1 MRNGK
6 VKSAGRRRACYF
18 TQKAMLGAILL
29 MLAAALG
36 GKSAELEAGVAR
48 VDITPPPGLP
58 MYGYFTRIQNHQLS
72 TGTLDPL
79 YARVLVLAVGE
90 KRMAL
95 VALDLGR
102 TFGKSLLDELQQRAR
117 EQNGISF
124 LVVTASHT
132 HAGPNILD
140 EYAPGE
146 TPAWETTAVGAIE
159 RALGEACQQLKPV
172 RVGVG
177 YGSVDIGY
185 NRRVVNPDGTVT
197 MLWTNPAKR
206 PTAPVDPTVGVLR
219 IDAADG
225 TPLAILINYACHP
238 VVFGDDNLSYSADFP
253 GVTTEL
259 VRQAFGG
266 KPLCM
271 FLQGADGD
279 IDPYYASTPLARGAI
294 KWRDWTGEQ
303 LALEAIKVSRGIQTR
318 AEPEAS
324 LQFTEDIVHVRPRW
338 NPEKFRDGLLA
349 VFGPK
354 GFEDHADLFA
364 QKALSEL
371 ELPVT
376 VFLIDKQIAFA
387 GMPGEPFVDFQIA
400 WRARCPVRNAFLL
413 GYANGYFDYFPT
425 LRAASEGGYGA
436 GDSNTYVALG
446 AGERMLD
453 EALVRLY
460 EMLGKMADVAE
471 DLRGPK

>member
-1 MRNGK
+1 
-6 VKSAGRRRACYF
+6 
-18 TQKAMLGAILL
+18 
-29 MLAAALG
+29 MLALALG
-36 GKSAELEAGVAR
+36 GKSAEMEAGVAR

-58 MYGYFTRIQNHQLS
+58 MYGYFTRIKNLQLS

-117 EQNGISF
+117 VQNGISF

-140 EYAPGE
+140 EYPPGE
-146 TPAWETTAVGAIE
+146 TPAWETSALRAIE
-159 RALGEACQQLKPV
+159 SAIGEACRQLKPV
-172 RVGVG
+172 RLGVG
-177 YGSVDIGY
+177 YGSVEIGY
-185 NRRVVNPDGTVT
+185 NRRVVNPDGSVT
-197 MLWTNPAKR
+197 MLWANPAKR
-206 PTAPVDPTVGVLR
+206 PTAPLDPTVGVLR
-219 IDAADG
+219 IDTADG
-225 TPLAILINYACHP
+225 SPLAILINYACHP

-279 IDPYYASTPLARGAI
+279 IDPYYASTPLAAGAI

-303 LALEAIKVSRGIQTR
+303 LAREAIKVSRGIQTR
-318 AEPEAS
+318 TNPEAS
-324 LQFTEDIVHVRPRW
+324 LQFTEDTVHVRSRW

-364 QKALSEL
+364 QKPLSEL
-371 ELPVT
+371 ELPLT
-376 VFLIDKQIAFA
+376 VFLIDKQIAFIS
-387 GMPGEPFVDFQIA
+387 MPGEPFVDFQVA
-400 WRARCPVRNAFLL
+400 WRARCPVRNTFFL

-425 LRAASEGGYGA
+425 LHAASEGGYGA
-436 GDSNTYVALG
+436 GDSNTYVAVG

-453 EALVRLY
+453 DALERMY
-460 EMLGKMADVAE
+460 EMLGKLPDLPE
-471 DLRGPK
+471 DLRGVK